1 MSEDDMPKTELDRIF
16 EKHTEELC
24 AIIRESTRWQIL
36 GFSIIF
42 GAGMAILVVMSR

>member
-16 EKHTEELC
+16 EKQNQELC

-36 GFSIIF
+36 WFTIIF
-42 GAGMAILVVMSR
+42 SAGMAILVVLNL